1 MFRNKHVF
9 ICDIILIVGGTMK
22 SVYIHI
28 PFCKTICS
36 YCDFCKVFYNE
47 KIVDKYLE
55 RLKEEIVSNYKGE
68 VIKTLYIG
76 GGTPSC
82 LSIIELEKLFNIVKL
97 FNIDEVFEFTIECN
111 IETLDLE
118 KIELF
123 KKNNVNRVSI
133 GVQSIIDKNIKFL
146 DRHHTKEMVVDR
158 VRWLQEVGIDN
169 INLDLI
175 YALPNQSLKDLNI
188 DLDFYLSLGIKHIS
202 TYSLMIEPNTKLGI
216 KNTSY
221 IDEKL
226 DRDMYDYINKKL
238 GNNGF
243 IHYEISNY
251 CIPGY
256 ESKHNLTYW
265 NNDEYYGFGVGAS
278 GYIDDVRYDN
288 TKSLTNYLNGK
299 TRFEENIV
307 DYNIKIENEFIL
319 GLRKVT
325 GISKKEFKTKYNKEI
340 CDIIVVKKLVENGK
354 LIDNGE
360 YVYILKDL
368 LYVSNFILV
377 EFLGVDYGES

>member
-1 MFRNKHVF
+1 
-9 ICDIILIVGGTMK
+9 MK

-47 KIVDKYLE
+47 KMVDNYLE
-55 RLKEEIVSNYKGE
+55 RLKEEIVNNYKGE
-68 VIKTLYIG
+68 VLRTIYIG

-82 LSIIELEKLFNIVKL
+82 LSIKELEKLFDIIKL
-97 FNIDEVFEFTIECN
+97 FNIDNIYEFTIECN
-111 IETLDLE
+111 IETLDKE

-123 KKNNVNRVSI
+123 KGNGVNRVSI

-146 DRHHTKEMVVDR
+146 DRHHTKEMVVER
-158 VRWLQEVGIDN
+158 VKWLQEAGIDN

-175 YALPNQSLKDLNI
+175 YALPEQSIEDLNI

-202 TYSLMIEPNTKLGI
+202 TYSLMIEPNTKIGI
-216 KNTSY
+216 NNTAY

-226 DRDMYDYINKKL
+226 DREMYDDIDNKLVK
-238 GNNGF
+238 NGF
-243 IHYEISNY
+243 KHYEISNY

-265 NNDEYYGFGVGAS
+265 NNEEYYGFGVGAS
-278 GYIDDVRYDN
+278 GYIDNIRYDN
-288 TKSLTNYLNGK
+288 TRSLTSYLSGK
-299 TRFEENIV
+299 TRYEENTI
-307 DYNIKIENEFIL
+307 DYNTKVENEFIL
-319 GLRKVT
+319 GLRKVE
-325 GISKKEFKTKYNKEI
+325 GISKKEFKNKYNKDI
-340 CDIIVVKKLVENGK
+340 CDIIVVKKLIENGK
-354 LIDNGE
+354 LIDSGE
-360 YVYILKDL
+360 YICIPKDL
-368 LYVSNFILV
+368 LYVSNSILV